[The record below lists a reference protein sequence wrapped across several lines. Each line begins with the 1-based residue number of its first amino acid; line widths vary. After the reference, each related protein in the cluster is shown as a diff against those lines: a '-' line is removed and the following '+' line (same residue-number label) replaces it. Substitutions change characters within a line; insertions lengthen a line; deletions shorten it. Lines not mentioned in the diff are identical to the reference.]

1 MNFEPPKTPDQAEA
15 AAQTETTAL
24 FQKTATRVSLVSI
37 VGNVLLSL
45 FKLFAGLAAHSG
57 AMVSDAVHSASDV
70 LSSFIVIIGV
80 RLSARKADKEHPYG
94 HERFECVAAVLLSVV
109 LLVIGLGIGK
119 NALTAML
126 SSQADALTV
135 PGVLALVA
143 AGVSIVSKE
152 AMFWYTRYHARR
164 IDSTALMAEAWH
176 HRSDS
181 LSSVGAL
188 IGIAGA
194 RMGYPILD
202 PIASLLICLFIFKA
216 AYDIFRDAMGK
227 MVDEACAPEEE
238 NALRQCALD
247 QEGVLGVDLLQ
258 TRVFGS
264 VTYADLE
271 ISADGNCSLYEAHS
285 IAEAVHNAIEAQ
297 FPKIKHIMVHVN
309 PGNVQ
314 TPRA

>member
-1 MNFEPPKTPDQAEA
+1 MYFEPPKTPDQAESNTQA
-15 AAQTETTAL
+15 GTPEL

-37 VGNVLLSL
+37 VGNLLLSL

-126 SSQADALTV
+126 SSRTDALTV
-135 PGVLALVA
+135 PGMLALVA

-152 AMFWYTRYHARR
+152 TMFWYTRYHAKR

-176 HRSDS
+176 HRSDA

-194 RMGYPILD
+194 RLGYPILD
-202 PIASLLICLFIFKA
+202 PIASLVICLFIFKA

-238 NALRQCALD
+238 NALRQCVLN

-285 IAEAVHNAIEAQ
+285 IAETVHNAIEAQ

-309 PGNVQ
+309 PGNLQ
-314 TPRA
+314 PPRA